1 MWSVCVLRGL
11 LTESMSKH
19 LQEMQVSATSL
30 NVCERER
37 KCVCV
42 CERES
47 FFMGKI

>member
-11 LTESMSKH
+11 LTEGMSKH

-30 NVCERER
+30 NMCVCVCV
-37 KCVCV
+37 CVCV